1 MDELKN
7 KLVQRLRSHWPLV
20 VLLALV
26 VLAHIPHIT
35 APPLDLHSWRQ
46 TDTMAVSRNFGNES
60 ANLFMP
66 RIDMRGANSG
76 VTGMEFPLYNYIVFL
91 FNSVVGFAH
100 WHGRLVTL
108 AFSLMG
114 LIYFWGFVRRRYNM
128 RTAYLATVSLSLMP
142 LWFFFSR
149 NIQPDILMVS
159 LAITSL
165 YYGQTY
171 VATGKK
177 KHFYASIVALS
188 LACLVKIPA
197 VFAALPL
204 AYVLGYK
211 RIVKLLTW
219 KDVSLTALIMVA
231 PTAAWYVW
239 SAHLSSSYGLG
250 QYFYGELSLA
260 ASITIAKTKL
270 FWSVIRLYVLELKP
284 TNYLAYMGILFGLIY
299 SWVKRDALPFI
310 WCGSILIFLAVFAN
324 KSFYHN
330 YYSLPLMPGL
340 ALFMA
345 VGMVYLY
352 DLLKK
357 DSKLVAYVIVAAYL
371 IALARYSFAVVKP
384 FYALTTPELVGLE
397 NMMNEVSSKN
407 DLIVTNYS
415 GTPMMLYF
423 ANRKGWSVPDE
434 TLTGQMITGFKNQGA
449 KYVVRRIESLQKPSD
464 YQLEGT
470 TQVKTGSNL
479 IVYKINQ

>member
-1 MDELKN
+1 MDALKT
-7 KLVQRLRSHWPLV
+7 KLLQRLRSHWPLV
-20 VLLALV
+20 LLLVLVILT
-26 VLAHIPHIT
+26 HIPHIT
-35 APPLDLHSWRQ
+35 TPPLDLHSWRQ
-46 TDTMAVSRNFGNES
+46 TDTMAVSRNFENES

-91 FNSVVGFAH
+91 FNIVVGFAH

-108 AFSLMG
+108 LFSLVG
-114 LIYFWGFVRRRYNM
+114 LAYFWGFAHRRYNK

-149 NIQPDILMVS
+149 NIQPDVFMVS

-177 KHFYASIVALS
+177 KHFYLSIIALS

-197 VFAALPL
+197 VFVALPL
-204 AYVLGYK
+204 AYIFGYK
-211 RIVKLLTW
+211 RIIKLLTW
-219 KDVSLTALIMVA
+219 KNVSATILIMA
-231 PTAAWYVW
+231 TPTAAWYIW

-250 QYFYGELSLA
+250 QYFYGELSLG

-284 TNYLAYMGILFGLIY
+284 TNFLAYMGILFGLVY
-299 SWVKRDALPFI
+299 SWAKRDALPVI
-310 WCGSILIFLAVFAN
+310 WCGSILVFLVIFAN

-340 ALFMA
+340 ALLMA
-345 VGMVYLY
+345 LGMMYLY
-352 DLLKK
+352 NFLKK
-357 DSKLVAYVIVAAYL
+357 DSKVVASIIIVVYLV
-371 IALARYSFAVVKP
+371 ALARYSFAVVKP
-384 FYALTTPELVGLE
+384 FYTLTAPELTGLE
-397 NMMNEVSSKN
+397 NIMNGVSDKS

-423 ANRKGWSVPDE
+423 ANRKGWSIADE
-434 TLTGQMITGFKNQGA
+434 SLTGQMIKRLKSQGA
-449 KYVVRRIESLQKPSD
+449 KYIVRRIENFQKPSN
-464 YQLEGT
+464 YQLEGA
-470 TQVKTGSNL
+470 TQVKTGTNL
-479 IVYKINQ
+479 IIYKIN